1 MSDTK
6 KSTGSGNGS
15 FIVCG
20 LLLICIAA
28 TYLTVV
34 RYRGQVASTGDA
46 KLLYEGQVMASFAKS
61 DAPKISEGMPAVV
74 TIRGYSDQKFLG
86 RVKLIH
92 VEDSGETTAIITLK
106 DPPADAQPPTDCKV
120 TVDTTATV
128 SDLGG

>member
-6 KSTGSGNGS
+6 KSTGSGNGA

-20 LLLICIAA
+20 LLLICVAA
-28 TYLTVV
+28 AYLTVV
-34 RYRGQVASTGDA
+34 RYQAQVSSTGDA

-61 DAPKISEGMPAVV
+61 DAPKISEGMSAIV

-86 RVKLIH
+86 RVKLVH
-92 VEDSGETTAIITLK
+92 LEDSGESTAIITLK
-106 DPPADAQPPTDCKV
+106 HPPSDAQPPTDCKV
-120 TVDTTATV
+120 TVDTTITV